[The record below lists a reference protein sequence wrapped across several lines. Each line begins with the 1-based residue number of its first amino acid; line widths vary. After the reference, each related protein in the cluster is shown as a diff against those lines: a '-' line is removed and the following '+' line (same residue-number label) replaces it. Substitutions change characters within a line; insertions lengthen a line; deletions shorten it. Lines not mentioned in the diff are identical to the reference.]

1 MREEFQILGVN
12 TGRVNLKESN
22 MRHDDS
28 DQNAEYTR
36 LKNLESYEIERK
48 EKEAKQKEKESEDND

>member
-1 MREEFQILGVN
+1 
-12 TGRVNLKESN
+12 

-28 DQNAEYTR
+28 DQNAEYAR